1 MEMLEWE
8 ELEDYAQLEIC
19 VLRFESLVQREEL
32 MADQDYDSS
41 KYVVLDLDKL

>member
-1 MEMLEWE
+1 
-8 ELEDYAQLEIC
+8 
-19 VLRFESLVQREEL
+19 VQREEL